1 MFAKRVE
8 NVTHNLIDVCK
19 HQLNQKK
26 MDSEMSQM
34 TIVEFDQ
41 LKKDFT
47 EAIPEGD
54 AIKAQLKS
62 FNKEQKER
70 LGQIHS
76 YMRENN
82 IMTADLGGITF
93 EREEKTTVPAVS
105 MKTLEEIVE
114 DPAIV
119 EQYKRDYA
127 KTKESLKV
135 RKPKRQ
141 RTALASTE

>member
-1 MFAKRVE
+1 MD
-8 NVTHNLIDVCK
+8 TDMP
-19 HQLNQKK
+19 QLT
-26 MDSEMSQM
+26 E
-34 TIVEFDQ
+34 IEFDQ
-41 LKKDFT
+41 LKKDYT

-70 LGQIHS
+70 HAKIYQ

-82 IMTADLGGITF
+82 LMTADLGGVTF
-93 EREEKTTVPAVS
+93 EREEKTTVPSVS

-127 KTKESLKV
+127 NTKESLKV

-141 RTALASTE
+141 RTETPSTE

>member
-1 MFAKRVE
+1 MP
-8 NVTHNLIDVCK
+8 
-19 HQLNQKK
+19 QLT
-26 MDSEMSQM
+26 E
-34 TIVEFDQ
+34 IEFDQ
-41 LKKDFT
+41 LKKDYT

-70 LGQIHS
+70 HAKIYQ

-82 IMTADLGGITF
+82 LMTADLGGVTF
-93 EREEKTTVPAVS
+93 EREEKTTVPSVS

-127 KTKESLKV
+127 NTKESLKV

-141 RTALASTE
+141 RTETPSTE

>member
-1 MFAKRVE
+1 
-8 NVTHNLIDVCK
+8 
-19 HQLNQKK
+19 
-26 MDSEMSQM
+26 MDTDMPQM
-34 TIVEFDQ
+34 TEIEFDQ
-41 LKKDFT
+41 VKQEYT

-70 LGQIHS
+70 HAKIYQ

-82 IMTADLGGITF
+82 MMSADLGGITF
-93 EREEKTTVPAVS
+93 EREEKTTIPS
-105 MKTLEEIVE
+105 ISIKTLEEIVE

-127 KTKESLKV
+127 NTKESLKV

-141 RTALASTE
+141 RTDLASTE

>member
-1 MFAKRVE
+1 MVFFNSIVYIKYQ
-8 NVTHNLIDVCK
+8 I
-19 HQLNQKK
+19 K
-26 MDSEMSQM
+26 MDAEMPQL
-34 TIVEFDQ
+34 TEAEFDQ
-41 LKKDFT
+41 LKQ
-47 EAIPEGD
+47 EYVNAIPEGD

-70 LGQIHS
+70 HAKIYQ

-82 IMTADLGGITF
+82 LMSADLGGLTF
-93 EREEKTTVPAVS
+93 EREEKTTVPS
-105 MKTLEEIVE
+105 ISIKTLEEIVE
-114 DPAIV
+114 DPAVV

-141 RTALASTE
+141 RTADASAE

>member
-1 MFAKRVE
+1 MVFFNSIVYIKYQ
-8 NVTHNLIDVCK
+8 I
-19 HQLNQKK
+19 K
-26 MDSEMSQM
+26 MDAEMPQL
-34 TIVEFDQ
+34 TEAEFDQ
-41 LKKDFT
+41 LKQ
-47 EAIPEGD
+47 EYVNAIPEGD

-70 LGQIHS
+70 HAKIYQ

-82 IMTADLGGITF
+82 LMSADLGGLTF
-93 EREEKTTVPAVS
+93 EREEKTTVPS
-105 MKTLEEIVE
+105 ISIKTLEEIVE
-114 DPAIV
+114 NPAVV

-141 RTALASTE
+141 RTADASAE

>member
-1 MFAKRVE
+1 
-8 NVTHNLIDVCK
+8 
-19 HQLNQKK
+19 
-26 MDSEMSQM
+26 MDTEMPQM
-34 TIVEFDQ
+34 TEAEFDQ
-41 LKKDFT
+41 LKQDYAN
-47 EAIPEGD
+47 AIPEGD

-70 LGQIHS
+70 HAKIYQ

-82 IMTADLGGITF
+82 IMSADLGGVTF

-105 MKTLEEIVE
+105 IKTLEEIVE
-114 DPAIV
+114 NPAVV

-127 KTKESLKV
+127 KTTESLKV

-141 RTALASTE
+141 RTEDASAE

>member
-1 MFAKRVE
+1 MP
-8 NVTHNLIDVCK
+8 
-19 HQLNQKK
+19 
-26 MDSEMSQM
+26 QM
-34 TIVEFDQ
+34 TEAEFDQ
-41 LKKDFT
+41 LKQDYT
-47 EAIPEGD
+47 NAIPEGD

-70 LGQIHS
+70 HAKIYQ

-82 IMTADLGGITF
+82 LMSADLGGVTF

-105 MKTLEEIVE
+105 IKTLEEIVE
-114 DPAIV
+114 NPAVV

-141 RTALASTE
+141 RTDGASAE

>member
-1 MFAKRVE
+1 
-8 NVTHNLIDVCK
+8 
-19 HQLNQKK
+19 
-26 MDSEMSQM
+26 MDAEMPQM
-34 TIVEFDQ
+34 TEAAFDQ
-41 LKKDFT
+41 LKQDYT
-47 EAIPEGD
+47 NAIPEGA
-54 AIKAQLKS
+54 AITAQLKS

-70 LGQIHS
+70 HAKIYQ

-82 IMTADLGGITF
+82 LMSADLGGVTF

-105 MKTLEEIVE
+105 IKTLEEIGE
-114 DPAIV
+114 NPAVV

-141 RTALASTE
+141 RTDGASAE

>member
-1 MFAKRVE
+1 
-8 NVTHNLIDVCK
+8 
-19 HQLNQKK
+19 
-26 MDSEMSQM
+26 MDAEMPQM
-34 TIVEFDQ
+34 TEAEFDQ
-41 LKKDFT
+41 LKQDYT
-47 EAIPEGD
+47 NAIPEGD

-70 LGQIHS
+70 HAKIYQ

-82 IMTADLGGITF
+82 LMSADLGGVTF

-105 MKTLEEIVE
+105 IKTLEEIVE
-114 DPAIV
+114 NPAVV

-141 RTALASTE
+141 RTDGASAE